1 MRIIPNL
8 TAAKSSNINFVGKRD
23 VLAPIDWDGTFED
36 PKHPETRAVLEKGL
50 ADLRSEYADKG
61 INFMPCIITARP
73 KVRLMQKNP
82 TSAVQWAITQ
92 NGGEITK
99 GLPTPGAKEI
109 PSWIALNESTGFDKK
124 GVNDIVFSTAGEDE
138 FSNLEVVTIAEV
150 VHNPAASE
158 CEFMQPFCIKLDS
171 IKLEDNESP
180 EILTD
185 KAYQTPKQIKGFIDK
200 IEDKLKEQNI
210 EFEVNQPYLF
220 KGEPYLM
227 FDVASPYANKGKA
240 LDFLMNELDVAP
252 ENVIVAG
259 DGGNDIAMMKAAE
272 GDKDGDGRNLIIVGP
287 NKSLRQ
293 NASLLFNNKV
303 VIRPADEPSSLGV
316 LAGLKMNLQQ
326 IAERLNNSPSFTGLF
341 KSAVNK
347 ADKLNKSDDAFVKT
361 A

>member
-1 MRIIPNL
+1 MRILPNL
-8 TAAKSSNINFVGKRD
+8 TAPKSSNMNFAGKRD

-50 ADLRSEYADKG
+50 ADLRSEYAQKG

-73 KVRLMQKNP
+73 KARLMQKNP
-82 TSAVQWAITQ
+82 TPAVQWAITQ

-99 GLPTPGAKEI
+99 GLPAPGSKEI
-109 PSWIALNESTGFDKK
+109 QSWIKLNESTGFDKK
-124 GVNDIVFSTAGEDE
+124 GVNDVVFSTAKEDK
-138 FSNLEVVTIAEV
+138 FSDLEVVTIGDV

-171 IKLEDNESP
+171 IKLENDENP

-200 IEDKLKEQNI
+200 IEDKLKDQGI
-210 EFEVNQPYLF
+210 EFEINQPYLF

-227 FDVASPYANKGKA
+227 FDIASPYANKGKA
-240 LDFLMNELDVAP
+240 VDFLMNELDVAP

-272 GDKDGDGRNLIIVGP
+272 GDKDGDGRNLIIVGG
-287 NKSLRQ
+287 NKALRQ
-293 NASLLFNNKV
+293 NASLLFNNNV
-303 VIRPADEPSSLGV
+303 VVRPADEPSSLGV
-316 LAGLKMNLQQ
+316 LAGLKMHLQQ
-326 IAERLNNSPSFTGLF
+326 IAERVNSAPTFTGLF
-341 KSAVNK
+341 KSVVSNTNK
-347 ADKLNKSDDAFVKT
+347 ANNSNDAFVKT